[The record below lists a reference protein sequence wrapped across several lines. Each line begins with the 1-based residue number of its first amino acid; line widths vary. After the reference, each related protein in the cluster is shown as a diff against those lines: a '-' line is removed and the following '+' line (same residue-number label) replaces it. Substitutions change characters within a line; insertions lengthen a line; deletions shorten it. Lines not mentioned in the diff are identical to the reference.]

1 MELLKKAMP
10 GGDILSSYD
19 ILIVED
25 SSAALAML
33 SDLMSAEGYHVRQAE
48 DGDNALLSIQ
58 MRRPDLLLLD
68 IHMPGLDGFEVCR
81 RLKANPATADIPVIF
96 LSAEQDVETK
106 VNGFKLGAMDY
117 ITKPFQAEEVLS
129 RVAIHLELRHLQQ
142 NLNAMCEQ
150 RTRELQQEVIE
161 RRRAEAELYE
171 SRQQLRELTGHLQEV
186 REAER
191 ARIARE
197 IHDELGQ
204 SLSVARI
211 HLTRLR
217 DRLDE
222 PQTDQYKDSHPKN
235 YMERQINS
243 IIDVLEQAS
252 DTARSISENLRPG
265 MLDLLGLGP
274 AIKHHVQHFSEA
286 TGIRC
291 LLHMNEQQE
300 CQIEDRVAIAAFR
313 ILQEALTNVARHAQA
328 RTVDIHVF
336 KQGQELVLTIADDG
350 QGIQV
355 KPRGERGS
363 YGLLGMKER
372 AELLGGSL
380 RITSHPGQ
388 GVNVEARLP
397 CGLGETA

>member
-1 MELLKKAMP
+1 
-10 GGDILSSYD
+10 
-19 ILIVED
+19 
-25 SSAALAML
+25 
-33 SDLMSAEGYHVRQAE
+33 
-48 DGDNALLSIQ
+48 
-58 MRRPDLLLLD
+58 MRHPDLLLLD

-81 RLKANPATADIPVIF
+81 RLKAASDTADIPVIF

-106 VNGFKLGAMDY
+106 VNCFKLGAMDY
-117 ITKPFQAEEVLS
+117 ITKPFQPEEVLS
-129 RVAIHLELRHLQQ
+129 RVAVHLELRHLQQ

-186 REAER
+186 REVER

-204 SLSVARI
+204 ALSVARI

-222 PQTDQYKDSHPKN
+222 PRTD
-235 YMERQINS
+235 MERQVNS

-336 KQGQELVLTIADDG
+336 KQDQEMVLTIVDDG
-350 QGIQV
+350 QGLQA
-355 KPRGERGS
+355 KPKGTRGS

-397 CGLGETA
+397 CGVGETA

>member
-1 MELLKKAMP
+1 MEFLKAAMP
-10 GGDILSSYD
+10 GGD

-33 SDLMSAEGYHVRQAE
+33 SDLMSTEGYHVRQAE
-48 DGDNALLSIQ
+48 DGNSALLAIQ

-68 IHMPGLDGFEVCR
+68 IHMPGIDGFEVCR
-81 RLKANPATADIPVIF
+81 RLKSDLSTADIPVIF
-96 LSAEQDVETK
+96 LSAEHDVDTK
-106 VNGFKLGAMDY
+106 VNCFKLGAMDY
-117 ITKPFQAEEVLS
+117 ITKPFQPEEVLS
-129 RVAIHLELRHLQQ
+129 RVAIQLELRHLQQ

-171 SRQQLRELTGHLQEV
+171 SRQQLRELTGHLQDV
-186 REAER
+186 REIER

-204 SLSVARI
+204 ALSVARI

-222 PQTDQYKDSHPKN
+222 AHEPQHQQN
-235 YMERQINS
+235 MERQINS
-243 IIDVLEQAS
+243 IIDVLEHAS

-291 LLHMNEQQE
+291 LLHMNEKQE
-300 CQIEDRVAIAAFR
+300 CHIDDRVAIAAFR

-328 RTVDIHVF
+328 RTVDIHVACDDH
-336 KQGQELVLTIADDG
+336 EMVLTIQDDG
-350 QGIQV
+350 QGIQA
-355 KPRGERGS
+355 KPKGSRGS

-380 RITSHPGQ
+380 EITSDPGH
-388 GVNVEARLP
+388 GVMVEAHLP
-397 CGLGETA
+397 CGTGAAA